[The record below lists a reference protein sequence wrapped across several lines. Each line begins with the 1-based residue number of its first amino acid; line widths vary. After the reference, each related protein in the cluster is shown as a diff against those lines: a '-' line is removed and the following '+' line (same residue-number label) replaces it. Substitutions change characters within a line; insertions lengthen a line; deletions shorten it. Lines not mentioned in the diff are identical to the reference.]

1 MPNTYYRIVSR
12 PIYEATS
19 SITFSNIPQTYTD
32 LKIVGSTRQ
41 DGTANGI
48 QLSLTFNSS
57 ASGYSRT
64 LIYGAGSGSPVSA
77 SGNSEA
83 FTRFGWAQ
91 DGAYT
96 ANVFG
101 SFEIYI
107 PSYSGSTYTKSF
119 LGNSV
124 TENNATEAFM
134 GPHSNLWTDTAA
146 AITSVTITISSGTTL
161 FAANSSFSL
170 YGINNS

>member
-1 MPNTYYRIVSR
+1 MANTYYKLASTTIGTAIASV
-12 PIYEATS
+12 TFS
-19 SITFSNIPQTYTD
+19 SISQSYTD

-64 LIYGAGSGSPVSA
+64 LVYGAGSGSPVSVT
-77 SGNSEA
+77 GNSEA
-83 FTRFGWAQ
+83 LARFGWAQ

-101 SFEIYI
+101 DFEIYI

-124 TENNATEAFM
+124 TENNATEAYM
-134 GPHSNLWTDTAA
+134 GH
-146 AITSVTITISSGTTL
+146 IQI
-161 FAANSSFSL
+161 
-170 YGINNS
+170 YGQILLLLLLQ